1 MPKRASILTAKE
13 VKALTGTGFFAV
25 GGVAGLSISING
37 RGGKSWVLRTT
48 INGKRHDLG
57 LGSYAEV
64 SLAEARDQARRLRSD
79 IRNGIDPMAAKR
91 DQKLARKQET
101 ARSKSFREVAEA
113 YFESGKLDQISN
125 IKARQQWP
133 STLRTYAFP
142 IIGDKRLSD
151 LTPLDVK
158 AVLDPIWTSKP
169 ETAKRVKDRIA
180 KVIDWAIASGFCERP
195 NVAEWKGNLDQ
206 LMPAV
211 SRSAKK
217 KMPAIKIE
225 DVPEWF
231 ATLEKK
237 TTTSALALR
246 LLTLTA
252 TRSQEIRGAV
262 WAEFDLRNN
271 VWTIPASR
279 MKANR
284 EHRIP
289 LSKAAVDLIGTL
301 AKFDGTD
308 LVFPGKG
315 NKEMSDMTL
324 GKVMKQLDKERE
336 QSGKGRFLDRVSGL
350 PGVPHGLRSTF
361 SDWAAETT
369 NYPRDMVELSLAHSV
384 GTAVE
389 QAYRRGDMLEKRR
402 NLMDDWAKHITS
414 FKAPLQAS

>member
-25 GGVAGLSISING
+25 GGVPGLSISVNG
-37 RGGKSWVLRTT
+37 RGGKSWVLRAT

-57 LGSYAEV
+57 LGSYGEV
-64 SLAEARDQARRLRSD
+64 SLADAREQARKLRSD
-79 IRNGIDPMAAKR
+79 IRNGIDPIAVKR
-91 DQKLARKQET
+91 AEKLAREQQT
-101 ARSKSFREVAEA
+101 ARSKTFRDVAEA
-113 YFESGKLDQISN
+113 YFASGKLNQISN
-125 IKARQQWP
+125 AKARQQWP
-133 STLRTYAFP
+133 STLSTYVFP
-142 IIGDKRLSD
+142 FIGDKRLSD
-151 LTPLDVK
+151 LTKHDIK
-158 AVLDPIWTSKP
+158 AALDPIWLSKP

-180 KVIDWAIASGFCERP
+180 KIIDWAIASGLCEGP
-195 NVAEWKGNLDQ
+195 NVAAWKGNLDQ
-206 LMPAV
+206 LMPAIR
-211 SRSAKK
+211 RSAKR
-217 KMPAIKIE
+217 KMPAIQIE
-225 DVPEWF
+225 EVPEWF

-237 TTTSALALR
+237 TTISALALR

-289 LSKAAVDLIGTL
+289 LSKAAVELIGTL

-308 LVFPGKG
+308 LVFPGKN

-336 QSGKGRFLDRVSGL
+336 QSGKSRFLDRVSGL

-369 NYPRDMVELSLAHSV
+369 NYQREMVELSLAHSV

-402 NLMDDWAKHITS
+402 KLMDDWAKHITS
-414 FKAPLQAS
+414 FQAPL